1 MSDIKFKGFSKPQM
15 KGSYFDPPPVPIFS
29 GEPTSPRSTESRELN
44 TALGLMNSGPQ
55 RDIPA
60 GEPGSHQ
67 GWAPAGPG
75 M

>member
-1 MSDIKFKGFSKPQM
+1 MEKI
-15 KGSYFDPPPVPIFS
+15 Y
-29 GEPTSPRSTESRELN
+29 